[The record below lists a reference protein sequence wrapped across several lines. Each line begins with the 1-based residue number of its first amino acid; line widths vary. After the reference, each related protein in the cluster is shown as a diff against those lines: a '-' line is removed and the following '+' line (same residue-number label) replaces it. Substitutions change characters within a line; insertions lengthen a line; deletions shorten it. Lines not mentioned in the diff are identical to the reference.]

1 MEELATLVV
10 QAQAGDL
17 TAYGVIVQR
26 CQGMALATAHSRLRD
41 RHLAQDVTQEAFVR
55 AYRDLTD
62 LREPAAFPGWFKR
75 IVFKYCDR
83 ATREKSCGRLQLSM
97 LLRSVPQ
104 CPARMM
110 SFTARS

>member
-62 LREPAAFPGWFKR
+62 LREPAVSPEARCKTSP
-75 IVFKYCDR
+75 DTR
-83 ATREKSCGRLQLSM
+83 ARRR
-97 LLRSVPQ
+97 LRSMFTPKSIALVPVLK
-104 CPARMM
+104 PRGR
-110 SFTARS
+110 SSIARSMRR